1 MRNRS
6 ADILMKKEQQ
16 RTGAT
21 DCHCTDRSQNRPN
34 RPATV
39 SRSGEI
45 GRLDQQVVTDRPQPG
60 NALKTSDPL
69 VPPNPKELEIAARR
83 VTGCALLGT

>member
-1 MRNRS
+1 
-6 ADILMKKEQQ
+6 
-16 RTGAT
+16 
-21 DCHCTDRSQNRPN
+21 
-34 RPATV
+34 
-39 SRSGEI
+39 
-45 GRLDQQVVTDRPQPG
+45 VTDRPQPG